1 MPILF
6 DFYVSPSDS
15 GKGEKEKYHA
25 RVVRSHTV
33 QIDDIV
39 NNISKRCTLSKGDI
53 RAVLDELGDELV
65 YNLCEGNRVY
75 LPGIGYFYL
84 SLSTPK
90 EADPKTTRSQ
100 SIGIKAVEFRADSIL
115 KNSLESHARFERSD
129 IKVHSSRLDSYEID
143 ALLEDY
149 FHKNDFLTRIKFEK
163 LCGFTKTT
171 AQRHLQRLLDE
182 GKLVNVNTRHNPIY
196 KPTKKV
202 FAEMCE
208 NIL

>member
-15 GKGEKEKYHA
+15 EKEEKEKYHA

-65 YNLCEGNRVY
+65 YNLCEGDRIY

-84 SLSTPK
+84 SLSAPK
-90 EADPKTTRSQ
+90 DANPKTTRSQ
-100 SIGIKAVEFRADSIL
+100 NIGIKAVEFRADSIL
-115 KNSLESHARFERSD
+115 KKGLENHSQFERSD

-143 ALLEDY
+143 TLLVDY
-149 FHKNDFLTRIKFEK
+149 FHKNEFLTRIKFEK

-171 AQRHLQRLLDE
+171 AQRHLQRLVDE
-182 GKLVNVNTRHNPIY
+182 SKLVNVNTRHNPIY
-196 KPTKKV
+196 KPAKGFYGNV
-202 FAEMCE
+202 
-208 NIL
+208 

>member
-53 RAVLDELGDELV
+53 RAVLDELGDEIV

-100 SIGIKAVEFRADSIL
+100 SIGIKAVEFRADSVL
-115 KNSLESHARFERSD
+115 KTSLENHAKFERSD
-129 IKVHSSRLDSYEID
+129 IKVHSSRLNIYEID
-143 ALLEDY
+143 ALLKDY
-149 FHKNDFLTRIKFEK
+149 FHKNEFLTRIKFEK

-171 AQRHLQRLLDE
+171 AQRHLQRLMDE
-182 GKLVNVNTRHNPIY
+182 GRLVNVNTRHNPIY
-196 KPTKKV
+196 KPAKGFYGNV
-202 FAEMCE
+202 
-208 NIL
+208 

>member
-53 RAVLDELGDELV
+53 RAVLDELGDEIV

-100 SIGIKAVEFRADSIL
+100 SIGIKAVEFRADSVL
-115 KNSLESHARFERSD
+115 KTSLENHAKFERSD
-129 IKVHSSRLDSYEID
+129 IKVHSSTLFFRFMLY
-143 ALLEDY
+143 
-149 FHKNDFLTRIKFEK
+149 NRIRNTMKIIG
-163 LCGFTKTT
+163 LS
-171 AQRHLQRLLDE
+171 D
-182 GKLVNVNTRHNPIY
+182 LV
-196 KPTKKV
+196 
-202 FAEMCE
+202 
-208 NIL
+208 

>member
-6 DFYVSPSDS
+6 DFYASPSDPE
-15 GKGEKEKYHA
+15 KEEKEKYHA

-65 YNLCEGNRVY
+65 YNLCEGNHVY

-84 SLSTPK
+84 SLSAPK
-90 EADPKTTRSQ
+90 DTDPKTTRSQ

-115 KNSLESHARFERSD
+115 KNSLESHAKFERSD
-129 IKVHSSRLDSYEID
+129 IKVHSSRLNSYETD

-149 FHKNDFLTRIKFEK
+149 FHKNEFLTRSKFEK
-163 LCGFTKTT
+163 LCNFTKTT
-171 AQRHLQRLLDE
+171 AQRHLQRLVDE
-182 GKLVNVNTRHNPIY
+182 SKLVNVNTRHNPIY
-196 KPTKKV
+196 KPAKGCYGN
-202 FAEMCE
+202 E
-208 NIL
+208 

>member
-6 DFYVSPSDS
+6 DFYASPSNPE
-15 GKGEKEKYHA
+15 KEEKEKYHA

-33 QIDDIV
+33 DINDIV

-65 YNLCEGNRVY
+65 YNLCEGDRVC

-84 SLSTPK
+84 SLSAPRD
-90 EADPKTTRSQ
+90 ADPKMTRSQ

-115 KNSLESHARFERSD
+115 KNNLENRARFERSD
-129 IKVHSSRLDSYEID
+129 IKVHSSKLDIYEID
-143 ALLEDY
+143 ALLVDY
-149 FHKNDFLTRIKFEK
+149 FYENDFLTRTKFER

-182 GKLVNVNTRHNPIY
+182 GRLVNVNTLHNPIY
-196 KPTKKV
+196 KPAKGFYGNV
-202 FAEMCE
+202 
-208 NIL
+208 

>member
-6 DFYVSPSDS
+6 DFYVSPSNS

-33 QIDDIV
+33 RIDDIV

-65 YNLCEGNRVY
+65 YNLCEGDRVC

-84 SLSTPK
+84 SLSAPK
-90 EADPKTTRSQ
+90 DTNPKTTRSQ
-100 SIGIKAVEFRADSIL
+100 NIGIKAVEFRADSIL
-115 KNSLESHARFERSD
+115 KNSLESHAQFERSD
-129 IKVHSSRLDSYEID
+129 IKVHSSRLESYEID
-143 ALLEDY
+143 TLLVDY
-149 FHKNDFLTRIKFEK
+149 LHKNEFLTRIKFEK

-171 AQRHLQRLLDE
+171 AQRHLQRLVDE
-182 GKLVNVNTRHNPIY
+182 SKLVNVNTRHNPIY
-196 KPTKKV
+196 KPAKGFYGNV
-202 FAEMCE
+202 
-208 NIL
+208 

>member
-53 RAVLDELGDELV
+53 RAVLDELGDEIV

-115 KNSLESHARFERSD
+115 KNNLESHARFERSD

-149 FHKNDFLTRIKFEK
+149 FHKNEFLTRIKFEK

-171 AQRHLQRLLDE
+171 AQRHLQRLMDE
-182 GKLVNVNTRHNPIY
+182 GRLVNVNTRHNPIY
-196 KPTKKV
+196 KPAKGFYGNV
-202 FAEMCE
+202 
-208 NIL
+208 

>member
-6 DFYVSPSDS
+6 DFYTSPSNS

-33 QIDDIV
+33 QINDIV

-53 RAVLDELGDELV
+53 QAVLDELGDELV
-65 YNLCEGNRVY
+65 YNLCEGNRVC

-84 SLSTPK
+84 SLSAPK
-90 EADPKTTRSQ
+90 DADPKTTRSQ

-115 KNSLESHARFERSD
+115 KKGLENHAKLERSD
-129 IKVHSSRLDSYEID
+129 IKVHSPRLDSYEID
-143 ALLEDY
+143 TLLVDY
-149 FHKNDFLTRIKFEK
+149 FHKNEFLTRIKFEK

-171 AQRHLQRLLDE
+171 AQRHLQRLLNE
-182 GKLVNVNTRHNPIY
+182 GRLVNVNTRHNPIY
-196 KPTKKV
+196 KPTKGFYGNV
-202 FAEMCE
+202 
-208 NIL
+208 

>member
-6 DFYVSPSDS
+6 DFYTSPSDPE
-15 GKGEKEKYHA
+15 KEEKEKYHA

-84 SLSTPK
+84 SLSAPK
-90 EADPKTTRSQ
+90 DTDPKTTRSQ

-115 KNSLESHARFERSD
+115 KKGLESHAKFERSD
-129 IKVHSSRLDSYEID
+129 IKVHSSRLDSYETD

-149 FHKNDFLTRIKFEK
+149 FHKNEFLTRIKFEK

-171 AQRHLQRLLDE
+171 AQRHLQRLMDE
-182 GKLVNVNTRHNPIY
+182 GRLVNVNTRHNPIY
-196 KPTKKV
+196 KPAKGLYRNV
-202 FAEMCE
+202 
-208 NIL
+208 

>member
-53 RAVLDELGDELV
+53 RAVLDELGDEIV

-90 EADPKTTRSQ
+90 EVDPKTTRSQ

-115 KNSLESHARFERSD
+115 KNNLESHARFERSD

-171 AQRHLQRLLDE
+171 AQRHLQRLMDE
-182 GKLVNVNTRHNPIY
+182 GRLVNVNTRHNPIY
-196 KPTKKV
+196 KPAKGFYGNV
-202 FAEMCE
+202 
-208 NIL
+208 

>member
-65 YNLCEGNRVY
+65 YNLCEGDRIY

-84 SLSTPK
+84 SLSAPK
-90 EADPKTTRSQ
+90 DANPKTTRSQ
-100 SIGIKAVEFRADSIL
+100 NIGIKAVEFRADSIL
-115 KNSLESHARFERSD
+115 KKGLENHAKLERSD
-129 IKVHSSRLDSYEID
+129 IKVHSPRLDSYEID
-143 ALLEDY
+143 TLLVDY
-149 FHKNDFLTRIKFEK
+149 FHKNEFLTRIKFEK

-171 AQRHLQRLLDE
+171 AQRHLQRLVDE
-182 GKLVNVNTRHNPIY
+182 SKLVNVNTRHNPIY
-196 KPTKKV
+196 KPAKGFYGNV
-202 FAEMCE
+202 
-208 NIL
+208 

>member
-15 GKGEKEKYHA
+15 EKEEKEKYHA

-100 SIGIKAVEFRADSIL
+100 SIGIKAVEFRADSVL
-115 KNSLESHARFERSD
+115 KTSLENHAKFERSD
-129 IKVHSSRLDSYEID
+129 IKVHSSRLNIYEID

-149 FHKNDFLTRIKFEK
+149 FHKNEFLTRIKFEK

-171 AQRHLQRLLDE
+171 AQRHLQRLMDE
-182 GKLVNVNTRHNPIY
+182 GRLVNVNTRHNPIY
-196 KPTKKV
+196 KPAKGFYGNV
-202 FAEMCE
+202 
-208 NIL
+208 

>member
-15 GKGEKEKYHA
+15 EKEEKEKYHA

-84 SLSTPK
+84 SLSAPK

-115 KNSLESHARFERSD
+115 KNNLESHARFERSD

-149 FHKNDFLTRIKFEK
+149 FHKNEFLTRIKFEK

-171 AQRHLQRLLDE
+171 AQRHLQRLMDE
-182 GKLVNVNTRHNPIY
+182 GRLVNVNTRHNPIY
-196 KPTKKV
+196 EPAKGFYGNV
-202 FAEMCE
+202 
-208 NIL
+208 

>member
-6 DFYVSPSDS
+6 DFYVSPSNS

-33 QIDDIV
+33 RIDDIV

-65 YNLCEGNRVY
+65 YNLCEGDRVC

-84 SLSTPK
+84 SLSAPK
-90 EADPKTTRSQ
+90 DTNPKTTRSQ
-100 SIGIKAVEFRADSIL
+100 NIGIKAVEFRADSIL
-115 KNSLESHARFERSD
+115 KNSLESHAQFERSD
-129 IKVHSSRLDSYEID
+129 IKVHSSRLESYEID
-143 ALLEDY
+143 TLLVDY
-149 FHKNDFLTRIKFEK
+149 FHKNEFLTRIKFEK

-171 AQRHLQRLLDE
+171 AQRHLQRLVDE
-182 GKLVNVNTRHNPIY
+182 SKLVNVNTRHNPIY
-196 KPTKKV
+196 KPAKGFYGNV
-202 FAEMCE
+202 
-208 NIL
+208 

>member
-6 DFYVSPSDS
+6 DFYASPSDPE
-15 GKGEKEKYHA
+15 KEEKEKYHA

-65 YNLCEGNRVY
+65 YNLCEGDRVC

-84 SLSTPK
+84 SLSAPK
-90 EADPKTTRSQ
+90 DADPKTTRSQ

-115 KNSLESHARFERSD
+115 KNSLESHAKFERSD
-129 IKVHSSRLDSYEID
+129 IKVHSSRLNSYETD

-149 FHKNDFLTRIKFEK
+149 FHKNEFLTRSKFEK
-163 LCGFTKTT
+163 LCNFTKTT
-171 AQRHLQRLLDE
+171 AQRHLQRLVDE
-182 GKLVNVNTRHNPIY
+182 SKLVNVNTRHNPIY
-196 KPTKKV
+196 KPAKGCYGN
-202 FAEMCE
+202 E
-208 NIL
+208 

>member
-6 DFYVSPSDS
+6 DFYASPSDS
-15 GKGEKEKYHA
+15 EKGEKEKYHA

-33 QIDDIV
+33 RIDDIV

-84 SLSTPK
+84 SLSAPK
-90 EADPKTTRSQ
+90 DANPKTTRSQ
-100 SIGIKAVEFRADSIL
+100 NIGIKAVEFRADSIL
-115 KNSLESHARFERSD
+115 KKGLENHAKLERSD
-129 IKVHSSRLDSYEID
+129 IKVHSPRLDSYEID
-143 ALLEDY
+143 ALLVDY
-149 FHKNDFLTRIKFEK
+149 FYENEFLTRTKFER

-171 AQRHLQRLLDE
+171 AQRHLQRLMDE
-182 GKLVNVNTRHNPIY
+182 GRLVNVNTRHNPIY
-196 KPTKKV
+196 KSAKGFYGNV
-202 FAEMCE
+202 
-208 NIL
+208 

>member
-65 YNLCEGNRVY
+65 YNLCEGDRVC

-84 SLSTPK
+84 SLSAPK
-90 EADPKTTRSQ
+90 DTNPKTTRSQ

-115 KNSLESHARFERSD
+115 KNNLESHARFERSD

-171 AQRHLQRLLDE
+171 AQRHLQRLMDE
-182 GKLVNVNTRHNPIY
+182 GRLVNVNTRHNPIY
-196 KPTKKV
+196 KPAKGFYGNV
-202 FAEMCE
+202 
-208 NIL
+208 

>member
-6 DFYVSPSDS
+6 DFYISPSDS

-65 YNLCEGNRVY
+65 HNLCEGNRVY

-84 SLSTPK
+84 SLSAPK
-90 EADPKTTRSQ
+90 ETDPKTTRSQ

-115 KNSLESHARFERSD
+115 KNSLESHAKFERSN
-129 IKVHSSRLDSYEID
+129 IKMHSSRLNSYEID
-143 ALLEDY
+143 TLLVDY
-149 FHKNDFLTRIKFEK
+149 FHKNEFLTRIKFEK

-171 AQRHLQRLLDE
+171 AQRHLQRLVDE
-182 GKLVNVNTRHNPIY
+182 SKLVNVNTRHNPIY
-196 KPTKKV
+196 KPAKGFHGNV
-202 FAEMCE
+202 
-208 NIL
+208 

>member
-84 SLSTPK
+84 SLSAPK

-115 KNSLESHARFERSD
+115 KKGLESHSQFERSD

-143 ALLEDY
+143 TLLVDY
-149 FHKNDFLTRIKFEK
+149 FHKNEFLTRIKFEK

-171 AQRHLQRLLDE
+171 AQRHLQRLVDE
-182 GKLVNVNTRHNPIY
+182 SKLVNVNTRHNPIY
-196 KPTKKV
+196 KPAKGFYGNV
-202 FAEMCE
+202 
-208 NIL
+208 

>member
-6 DFYVSPSDS
+6 DFYASPSDPE
-15 GKGEKEKYHA
+15 KEEKEKYHA

-33 QIDDIV
+33 DINDIV

-65 YNLCEGNRVY
+65 YNLCEGDRVC

-84 SLSTPK
+84 SLSAPK
-90 EADPKTTRSQ
+90 DADPKTTRSQ

-115 KNSLESHARFERSD
+115 KNSLENRARFERSD
-129 IKVHSSRLDSYEID
+129 IKVHSSRLNIYEID
-143 ALLEDY
+143 ALLVDY
-149 FHKNDFLTRIKFEK
+149 FYENDFLTRTRFER

-182 GKLVNVNTRHNPIY
+182 GRLVNVNTLHNPIY
-196 KPTKKV
+196 KPAKGLYGNV
-202 FAEMCE
+202 
-208 NIL
+208 

>member
-65 YNLCEGNRVY
+65 YNLCEGDRIY

-84 SLSTPK
+84 SLSAPK
-90 EADPKTTRSQ
+90 DANPKTTRSQ
-100 SIGIKAVEFRADSIL
+100 NIGIKAVEFRADSIL
-115 KNSLESHARFERSD
+115 KKGLENHAKLERSD
-129 IKVHSSRLDSYEID
+129 IKVHSPRLDSYEID
-143 ALLEDY
+143 TLLEDY
-149 FHKNDFLTRIKFEK
+149 FHKNEFLTRIKFEK

-171 AQRHLQRLLDE
+171 AQRHLQRLLNE
-182 GKLVNVNTRHNPIY
+182 GRLVNVNTLHNPIY
-196 KPTKKV
+196 KPAKG
-202 FAEMCE
+202 FYGNM
-208 NIL
+208 

>member
-6 DFYVSPSDS
+6 DFYASPSDPE
-15 GKGEKEKYHA
+15 KEEKEKYHA

-65 YNLCEGNRVY
+65 YNLCEGDRVY

-84 SLSTPK
+84 SLSDPK
-90 EADPKTTRSQ
+90 DANPKTTRSQ
-100 SIGIKAVEFRADSIL
+100 NIGIKAVEFRADSIL
-115 KNSLESHARFERSD
+115 KKGLENHAKLERSD
-129 IKVHSSRLDSYEID
+129 IKVHSPRLDSYEID
-143 ALLEDY
+143 ILLEDY
-149 FHKNDFLTRIKFEK
+149 FHKNEFLTRIKFEK

-171 AQRHLQRLLDE
+171 AQRHLQRLLNE
-182 GKLVNVNTRHNPIY
+182 GRLVNVNTRHNPIY
-196 KPTKKV
+196 KPAKGFYGNV
-202 FAEMCE
+202 
-208 NIL
+208 

>member
-65 YNLCEGNRVY
+65 YNLCEGDRIY

-90 EADPKTTRSQ
+90 DANPKTTRSQ
-100 SIGIKAVEFRADSIL
+100 NIGIKAVEFRADSIL
-115 KNSLESHARFERSD
+115 KKGLENHAKLERSD
-129 IKVHSSRLDSYEID
+129 IKVHSPRLDSYEID
-143 ALLEDY
+143 TLLEDY
-149 FHKNDFLTRIKFEK
+149 FHKNEFLTRIKFEK

-171 AQRHLQRLLDE
+171 AQRHLQRLLNE
-182 GKLVNVNTRHNPIY
+182 GRLVNVNTRHNPIY
-196 KPTKKV
+196 KPAKGFYGNV
-202 FAEMCE
+202 
-208 NIL
+208 

>member
-6 DFYVSPSDS
+6 DFYASPS
-15 GKGEKEKYHA
+15 GPEKEEKEKYHA
-25 RVVRSHTV
+25 RVVRSHTI

-65 YNLCEGNRVY
+65 YNLCEGDRVC

-84 SLSTPK
+84 SLSAPK
-90 EADPKTTRSQ
+90 NANPKTTRSQ

-115 KNSLESHARFERSD
+115 KNSLESHAKFERSD

-143 ALLEDY
+143 TLLEDY
-149 FHKNDFLTRIKFEK
+149 FHKNEFLTRTKFER

-171 AQRHLQRLLDE
+171 AQRHLQRLIDE
-182 GKLVNVNTRHNPIY
+182 GRLINVNTRHNPIY
-196 KPTKKV
+196 KPAKGFYGKV
-202 FAEMCE
+202 
-208 NIL
+208 

>member
-53 RAVLDELGDELV
+53 RAVLDELGDEIV

-115 KNSLESHARFERSD
+115 KNNLESHARFERSD
-129 IKVHSSRLDSYEID
+129 IKVHSSRLNSYEID

-149 FHKNDFLTRIKFEK
+149 FHKNEFLTRIKFEK

-171 AQRHLQRLLDE
+171 AQRHLQRLMDE
-182 GKLVNVNTRHNPIY
+182 GRLVNVNTRHNPIY
-196 KPTKKV
+196 KPAKGFYGNV
-202 FAEMCE
+202 
-208 NIL
+208 

>member
-33 QIDDIV
+33 QIADIV

-53 RAVLDELGDELV
+53 RAVLDELGDEIV

-115 KNSLESHARFERSD
+115 KNNLESHARFERSD

-171 AQRHLQRLLDE
+171 AQRHLQRLMDE
-182 GKLVNVNTRHNPIY
+182 GRLVNVNTRHNPIY
-196 KPTKKV
+196 KPAKGFYGNV
-202 FAEMCE
+202 
-208 NIL
+208 

>member
-15 GKGEKEKYHA
+15 EKEEKEKYHA

-65 YNLCEGNRVY
+65 YNLCEGDRIY

-84 SLSTPK
+84 SLSAPK
-90 EADPKTTRSQ
+90 DANPKTTRSQ
-100 SIGIKAVEFRADSIL
+100 NIGIKAVEFRADSIL
-115 KNSLESHARFERSD
+115 KKGLENHAKLERSD
-129 IKVHSSRLDSYEID
+129 IKVHSPRLDSYEID
-143 ALLEDY
+143 TLLVDY
-149 FHKNDFLTRIKFEK
+149 FHKNEFLTRIKFEK

-171 AQRHLQRLLDE
+171 AQRHLQRLLNE
-182 GKLVNVNTRHNPIY
+182 GRLVNVNTRHNPIY
-196 KPTKKV
+196 KPTKGFYGNV
-202 FAEMCE
+202 
-208 NIL
+208 

>member
-25 RVVRSHTV
+25 RMVRSHTV

-65 YNLCEGNRVY
+65 YNLCEGDRIY

-84 SLSTPK
+84 SLSAPK
-90 EADPKTTRSQ
+90 DANPKTTRSQ
-100 SIGIKAVEFRADSIL
+100 NIGIKAVEFRADSIL
-115 KNSLESHARFERSD
+115 KKGLENHAKLERSD
-129 IKVHSSRLDSYEID
+129 IKVHSPRLDSYEID
-143 ALLEDY
+143 ILLEDY
-149 FHKNDFLTRIKFEK
+149 FHKNEFLTRIKFEK

-171 AQRHLQRLLDE
+171 AQRHLQRLLNE
-182 GKLVNVNTRHNPIY
+182 GRLVNVNTRHNPIY
-196 KPTKKV
+196 KPAKGFYGNV
-202 FAEMCE
+202 
-208 NIL
+208 

>member
-15 GKGEKEKYHA
+15 EKEEKEKYHA

-65 YNLCEGNRVY
+65 YNLCEGDRIY

-84 SLSTPK
+84 SLSAPK
-90 EADPKTTRSQ
+90 DANPKTTRSQ
-100 SIGIKAVEFRADSIL
+100 NIRIKAVEFRADSIL
-115 KNSLESHARFERSD
+115 KKGLENHSQFERSD

-143 ALLEDY
+143 TLLVDY
-149 FHKNDFLTRIKFEK
+149 FHKNEFLTRIKFEK

-171 AQRHLQRLLDE
+171 AQRHLQRLVDE
-182 GKLVNVNTRHNPIY
+182 SKLVNVNTRHNPIY
-196 KPTKKV
+196 KPTKGFYGNV
-202 FAEMCE
+202 
-208 NIL
+208 

>member
-33 QIDDIV
+33 QINDIV

-65 YNLCEGNRVY
+65 YNLCEGDRVY

-84 SLSTPK
+84 SLSAPK
-90 EADPKTTRSQ
+90 DTNPKTTRSH

-115 KNSLESHARFERSD
+115 KKGLENHAKFERSD
-129 IKVHSSRLDSYEID
+129 IKVHSSRLNSYETD

-149 FHKNDFLTRIKFEK
+149 FHKNEFLTRIKFEK

-171 AQRHLQRLLDE
+171 AQRHLQRLMNE
-182 GKLVNVNTRHNPIY
+182 GRLVNVNTRHNPIY
-196 KPTKKV
+196 KPAKGFYGNV
-202 FAEMCE
+202 
-208 NIL
+208 

>member
-6 DFYVSPSDS
+6 DFYASPSDPE
-15 GKGEKEKYHA
+15 KEEKEKYHA
-25 RVVRSHTV
+25 RVVKSHTV

-65 YNLCEGNRVY
+65 YNLCEGNRVC

-84 SLSTPK
+84 SLSAPK
-90 EADPKTTRSQ
+90 DANPKTTRSQ

-115 KNSLESHARFERSD
+115 KNGLESHAQFERSD
-129 IKVHSSRLDSYEID
+129 IKIHSSKLAIYEID
-143 ALLEDY
+143 ALLVDY
-149 FHKNDFLTRIKFEK
+149 FYENEFLTRTKFER

-171 AQRHLQRLLDE
+171 AQRHLQRLMNE
-182 GKLVNVNTRHNPIY
+182 GRLVNVNTRHNPIY
-196 KPTKKV
+196 KPAKGFYGNV
-202 FAEMCE
+202 
-208 NIL
+208 

>member
-6 DFYVSPSDS
+6 DFYASPSDP
-15 GKGEKEKYHA
+15 EKEEKENYHA

-84 SLSTPK
+84 SLSAPK
-90 EADPKTTRSQ
+90 NADPKTTRSQ

-115 KNSLESHARFERSD
+115 KNSLDTHAKFERSD
-129 IKVHSSRLDSYEID
+129 IKVHSSRLESYEID
-143 ALLEDY
+143 TLLEDY
-149 FHKNDFLTRIKFEK
+149 FHKNDFLTRIKLEK

-171 AQRHLQRLLDE
+171 AQRHLQRLQNE
-182 GKLVNVNTRHNPIY
+182 GKLVNVNTQHNPIY
-196 KPTKKV
+196 KPAKGFYGNV
-202 FAEMCE
+202 
-208 NIL
+208 